1 MKLMLQEHTLAIII
15 ELFKSHHN
23 IADMELTSLVA
34 LTPKNIQMRVS
45 HQFPMLRPVLMTTLK
60 KLVKI

>member
-23 IADMELTSLVA
+23 IADMVLTSLVA

-45 HQFPMLRPVLMTTLK
+45 HQFLMLRPVLMTTLK